1 VFQRYTE
8 TARKAIFFA
17 RYEVSHLGGKHIETE
32 HLLLGVLRSDSDL
45 ALRVLK
51 EPVAV
56 ESIRKR
62 IEDQSSRPEKSV
74 ASVDLPL
81 SNESKRV
88 LAHGADEANR
98 LKHERIGAEH
108 LLMGMLREKNCVAAK
123 ILGEAGVTLAT
134 VRQEVTRSMPE
145 SALGKADASPAPSA
159 QPPPD
164 FRDLTEEARNGT
176 LGPLIGRESELESV
190 MRILSRRTR
199 NNAVLVGESGVG
211 KSTIVHGLA
220 QRIADGIAPA
230 NLAHRTILAIDASA
244 LIDARL
250 DSEPSEFRLPENSII
265 YVRGLFDLAG
275 KGSAWSSVEALHV
288 LEPHLAAGRV
298 HCIATGTPFGL
309 RLTLERA
316 ERLASHFEVVSV
328 LPPKEDEAIR
338 ILQGVKSQYEKFHGV
353 VIGDEALEAAVSA
366 SRWFLRHRQLPD
378 RAIDLIDEA
387 AARVKLRRESHPPEI
402 AEIERR
408 IRLIVR
414 QMESAIA
421 NREFTKAKS
430 YSEEEKQERAK
441 LERQRGDQ
449 STDLN
454 VPTNVVTAED
464 VLETVATRANIL
476 VSALQSRLQD
486 KDVERLDLVA
496 KELIKQLPA
505 GGERWVDSLTAYL
518 ADCSVEEMERLL
530 SAIRA
535 AKARIDS

>member
-8 TARKAIFFA
+8 TARQAIFFA
-17 RYEVSHLGGKHIETE
+17 RYEVSHLGGKNIETE

-51 EPVAV
+51 APAAI

-62 IEDQSSRPEKSV
+62 VEDQSSRPEKS
-74 ASVDLPL
+74 ATSVDLPL
-81 SNESKRV
+81 SHESKRV
-88 LAHGADEANR
+88 LERGADEANR
-98 LKHERIGAEH
+98 LKHEHIGAEH

-123 ILGEAGVTLAT
+123 ILGEAGVTLAI
-134 VRQEVTRSMPE
+134 VEQEVTRSPRA
-145 SALGKADASPAPSA
+145 SALSKAGASPTSSSL
-159 QPPPD
+159 PPPD

-220 QRIADGIAPA
+220 QRIADGVAPA

-250 DSEPSEFRLPENSII
+250 DSEPSEFSLPANSII

-275 KGSAWSSVEALHV
+275 KGSAWSAVEALHV
-288 LEPHLAAGRV
+288 LEPHLADGRV
-298 HCIATGTPFGL
+298 QCIATAVPFGL
-309 RLTLERA
+309 RLTMERA

-338 ILQGVKSQYEKFHGV
+338 ILEGVKSQYEKFHGV

-366 SRWFLRHRQLPD
+366 SRWFLRYRQLPD

-387 AARVKLRRESHPPEI
+387 AARVKLRRVSDPPEI

-414 QMESAIA
+414 EMENAIA
-421 NREFTKAKS
+421 NHEFTKAKS
-430 YSEEEKQERAK
+430 YSDEEKRERAE
-441 LERQRGDQ
+441 LQRQRA
-449 STDLN
+449 DLSA
-454 VPTNVVTAED
+454 PANVVTAED
-464 VLETVATRANIL
+464 VLETVAARANVP
-476 VSALQSRLQD
+476 VSAVRGRLQD
-486 KDVERLDLVA
+486 KDAERLDLVA
-496 KELIKQLPA
+496 KELARQLPA
-505 GGERWVDSLTAYL
+505 GGEQWVDSLTAYL
-518 ADCSVEEMERLL
+518 AGCSAEELEHLL